1 MAALPA
7 RIVGVYEHPRRVIT
21 DMSVPELHAEVA
33 LGALADAGLALTDVD
48 ALYCAGD
55 APGIGPFSMAE
66 YLGLRPKVFNTT
78 DIGGAS
84 PIASV
89 GEAAWAIAGGRC
101 SVALITSAGLP
112 RQVAP
117 ARTADA
123 GLASPPEAHWEP
135 AAASTVP
142 ALYALCAMRHMYEFG
157 TTSRDLAEVKVAS
170 AWHASHNPNA
180 LLPRRVTVDEVLESP
195 MISDPLHRLDC
206 CVVTDGGGA
215 IVVAA
220 PEVAAQLSR
229 ASVAVRGYGASLKN
243 TGAGAADLTYT
254 GGVISGQQAF
264 SEASV
269 RPADI
274 QYASIYDS
282 YTITV
287 IMNLESLGFCAH
299 GAGGRFVRDGTL
311 QAPGGALPVNTD
323 GGGLSSNHPAN
334 RGGVTKVIE
343 AVRQLRGEA
352 NAGVQVPG
360 CTLALAH
367 GAGGHLGTRMGA
379 ATVILEGGT

>member
-1 MAALPA
+1 VTSPA
-7 RIVGVYEHPRRVIT
+7 RIVGVYEHPRRIIP
-21 DMSVPELHAEVA
+21 DMSVPEVHANVA
-33 LGALADAGLALTDVD
+33 LGALADAGLNLGDVD
-48 ALYCAGD
+48 AYYCAGD
-55 APGIGPFSMAE
+55 APGLGPFSMAE
-66 YLGLRPKVFNTT
+66 YLNLKLKVFDTT

-84 PIASV
+84 PIAGV
-89 GEAAWAIAGGRC
+89 GEATRAIAAGRC

-112 RQVAP
+112 RQIAWGRP
-117 ARTADA
+117 ADV
-123 GLASPPEAHWEP
+123 GPGSPPEAHWEP
-135 AAASTVP
+135 TVAATTP
-142 ALYALCAMRHMYEFG
+142 ALYALCATRHMYEFG

-170 AWHASHNPNA
+170 SWHASHNPNA
-180 LLPRRVTVDEVLESP
+180 LLPKQVTVADVLDSP

-215 IVVAA
+215 IVVVA

-243 TGAGAADLTYT
+243 TDAGAVDLTYT
-254 GGVISGQQAF
+254 GGVVSGQQAF
-264 SEASV
+264 AEAGLT
-269 RPADI
+269 PADI

-287 IMNLESLGFCAH
+287 IMNLESLGFCAQ
-299 GAGGRFVRDGTL
+299 GDGGRFVRDGAL
-311 QAPGGALPVNTD
+311 HAPFGRLPVNTD
-323 GGGLSSNHPAN
+323 GGGLSNNHPAN

-352 NAGVQVPG
+352 NEGVQVPG
-360 CTLALAH
+360 CAVAIAH

-379 ATVILEGGT
+379 ATVVLERDQ